1 MNLIKS
7 PLSALLN
14 QAGIP
19 TLANGGTP
27 PSTPAKAISKALS
40 SPMPIKQAMAQLQ
53 QQLQQ
58 APSTYQAI
66 RFSPASSMPSKF
78 LPYGSDP
85 FAYLEGDNMIDA
97 YRANPKNKFGAKDFI
112 ETQPTRLNSDQIT
125 AYMRAL
131 RDAAHLG
138 VKPLTPEQLATMAL
152 LEGRSDLGYN
162 MFNYNNPKAVKLA
175 ETLSDY
181 MGHDPQAA
189 GFAAAVLDKQMQ
201 SQRTGIPFT
210 TLWNGTGRGAAGTG
224 EDYTKRYKAAYNTG
238 AYEHPKN
245 AVLYEAIATGLMPEK
260 EKPTMPQVDPMG
272 NPTGYKTGG
281 PVSKEKAFLKFK
293 KK

>member
-14 QAGIP
+14 QAGVP
-19 TLANGGTP
+19 TLAKGGQP
-27 PSTPAKAISKALS
+27 PAQQK
-40 SPMPIKQAMAQLQ
+40 PI
-53 QQLQQ
+53 
-58 APSTYQAI
+58 APSAYQVVKYSA
-66 RFSPASSMPSKF
+66 PSST
-78 LPYGSDP
+78 LPQFIKYGSDP
-85 FAYLEGDNMIDA
+85 FAYLQGDNMIDA

-125 AYMRAL
+125 AYMKAL
-131 RDAAHLG
+131 RDAQHLG
-138 VKPLTPEQLATMAL
+138 VKPLSAEQLATMAL
-152 LEGRSDLGYN
+152 LEGRSDFGYN
-162 MFNYNNPKAVKLA
+162 LFDYKNPKAVKLA

-189 GFAAAVLDKQMQ
+189 GFAAAVLEKQLQ

-210 TLWNGTGRGAAGTG
+210 TLWNGTGRGAGGTG
-224 EDYTKRYKAAYNTG
+224 ADYTRRYNAAYNTG

-245 AVLYEAIATGLMPEK
+245 ALLYETIATGLMPETPK
-260 EKPTMPQVDPMG
+260 ATMPQVDAMG
-272 NPTGYKTGG
+272 NPTGYKEGG
-281 PVSKEKAFLKFK
+281 SVSQQKAFLKFK

>member
-27 PSTPAKAISKALS
+27 PTPAIN
-40 SPMPIKQAMAQLQ
+40 
-53 QQLQQ
+53 
-58 APSTYQAI
+58 PSQIYRAI
-66 RFSPASSMPSKF
+66 RYSGMGTPAPYAQ
-78 LPYGSDP
+78 YGSDP
-85 FAYLEGDNMIDA
+85 FAYLQGDNMIDA

-112 ETQPTRLNSDQIT
+112 ETQPTRLNSDQIN

-152 LEGRSDLGYN
+152 VEGRSDLGYN

-175 ETLSDY
+175 ETLADY
-181 MGHDPQAA
+181 MGHDKQAA
-189 GFAAAVLDKQMQ
+189 GFAAAVLDKQQQ

-224 EDYTKRYKAAYNTG
+224 ADYTKRYNAAYNTG

-245 AVLYEAIATGLMPEK
+245 AMLYEAIATGLMPDPVK
-260 EKPTMPQVDPMG
+260 ATMPQVDAMG
-272 NPTGYKTGG
+272 NPIGFKEGG
-281 PVSKEKAFLKFK
+281 HVSKEKAFLKFK